1 MTANSAQSTH
11 FWCHNYPSW
20 PYSALC
26 CQMFWVVVVVL
37 VSGLSRGYMLLTKS
51 PSQPTV
57 LFRFSTQVSITRPG
71 QFVNTAM
78 ADVIKVWQDYLSE
91 PPDSS
96 ASTDN
101 ELMASAVNNLMKTLG
116 SLVSDDILLRTQVS
130 CFIFC
135 MFCKYFYVV
144 GWITVTVF
152 GS

>member
-1 MTANSAQSTH
+1 
-11 FWCHNYPSW
+11 
-20 PYSALC
+20 
-26 CQMFWVVVVVL
+26 
-37 VSGLSRGYMLLTKS
+37 MLLTKS